1 MRGALEAK
9 LRLSRGFSLGV
20 LCFGL
25 VGVCAAQSPGLVT
38 ILEGDALIVRGAARL
53 RAVEGVRLALGDIV
67 ETGNGA
73 FAQIEL
79 NDQTVLDL
87 GGAARIMIG
96 SIGARYKN
104 ERQLYA
110 LAGWFKI
117 TNARKEPNAR
127 GFELRTPL
135 IDVAV
140 LSPVITVLVK
150 PGEVAVFA
158 ERGDVKLAERQ
169 AGASPGLVNVKF
181 GQYYRRAA
189 GVKGTMGA
197 TAPPGF
203 VAEMPRPFRDSLPLR
218 ADKFKDR
225 EVNARQAPDFAY
237 ADVEPWL
244 KAESPF
250 RRQFVD
256 RWRVK
261 ARDGAFRAALI
272 ANLSSHP
279 EWDPVLFPEKY
290 LPKDP
295 ASAASGA
302 GALRPRAAT
311 P

>member
-1 MRGALEAK
+1 M
-9 LRLSRGFSLGV
+9 RLSRGFSLGV

-67 ETGNGA
+67 ETANGA

-79 NDQTVLDL
+79 NDMTVLNL
-87 GGAARIMIG
+87 GGAARMMIG
-96 SIGARYKN
+96 STGARYKN

-117 TNARKEPNAR
+117 TNARKDANAR

-140 LSPVITVLVK
+140 LSPVSTVHIK
-150 PGEVAVFA
+150 PGEVALFA
-158 ERGDVKLAERQ
+158 ERGDLKLAERHV
-169 AGASPGLVNVKF
+169 GAAPGPVSVKF

-189 GVKGTMGA
+189 GAKGVVGVA
-197 TAPPGF
+197 APPGF
-203 VAEMPRPFRDSLPLR
+203 VTDMPRPFRDSLPLR

-225 EVNARQAPDFAY
+225 DVNPRPAPDFAY

-261 ARDGAFRAALI
+261 ARDGAFRSALI

-295 ASAASGA
+295 ASAASA
-302 GALRPRAAT
+302 SGALRPRAAT